1 MPREKKYTKTIAVR
15 VTPEEWE
22 LVQYAVRTST
32 HANPS
37 AFLRFELENA
47 FKIMRVAKAQAEKRA
62 EARARR
68 EAKKAA
74 NVNA

>member
-1 MPREKKYTKTIAVR
+1 MPREKKYTRTIAVR
-15 VTPEEWE
+15 VTEEEWE
-22 LVQYAVRTST
+22 LVQYAVRNNA

-37 AFLRFELENA
+37 AFLRFELENS
-47 FKIMRVAKAQAEKRA
+47 FKIMRVMKAQDVKRA
-62 EARARR
+62 EAKAKR

>member
-1 MPREKKYTKTIAVR
+1 MPREKKYTRTIAVR
-15 VTPEEWE
+15 VTEEEWE
-22 LVQYAVRTST
+22 LVQYAVRTNA

-37 AFLRFELENA
+37 AFLRFELENS
-47 FKIMRVAKAQAEKRA
+47 FRIMRVMKAQDVKRA
-62 EARARR
+62 EAKAKR